1 MISNLSASSE
11 AFIANMDRVQRSVE
25 NAGRQTSSGK
35 RVNVASDAPGEIDT
49 ILQLRTD
56 GARNTQIQEN
66 LSVAKADA
74 DAADGA
80 LTSATKLM
88 DRARVLA
95 AQGATFT
102 LDATGRQSLAGE
114 VQSLLEQ
121 MVAISRTT
129 VQGRYIFGGDQDST
143 PPYDVDLTA
152 ANGVSRLT
160 NSPATRRVE
169 DSAGGSFAVSQSASE
184 IFDTRKADDSP
195 AADNVFASLNSLRV
209 GLLANDTAQ
218 ITAAS
223 ASVQQASVRLNTAQ
237 AFYGTVQNRIEDAT
251 SYGANYDVQLKTEL
265 SQKEDADITAAAL
278 AITQGNIQLQ
288 AAFQMQA
295 KMPRTTLFDFM
306 G

>member
-1 MISNLSASSE
+1 MISNLNASSE

-25 NAGRQTSSGK
+25 NATRQTSSGK
-35 RVNVASDAPGEIDT
+35 RVNVASDAPGEVDT

-80 LTSATKLM
+80 LTAATKIM

-95 AQGATFT
+95 AQGASFT

-114 VQSLLEQ
+114 AQSLLEQ

-129 VQGRYIFGGDQDST
+129 VQGRYIFGGDQDSV
-143 PPYDVDLTA
+143 PPYDVDLSA

-169 DSAGGSFAVSQSASE
+169 DSAGGSFAVSKSASQ
-184 IFDTRKADDSP
+184 IFDTRKADDSL
-195 AADNVFASLNSLRV
+195 ASDNVFASLNSLRV

-223 ASVQQASVRLNTAQ
+223 ASIQTAAIRLNTAQ

-251 SYGANYDVQLKTEL
+251 NYCSSYDVQLKTEL

-278 AITQGNIQLQ
+278 AITQGTIQLQ